1 MSQNLKKKILA
12 ATVAG
17 VTALSTVTVA
27 PSAQAFSFTS
37 TSTVTQKQQRGE
49 TSQILSYYKKFSR
62 EEEQK
67 IRQEI
72 QSTDV
77 FAPGLMQS
85 DIGFGWCVDLGLH
98 APQNSQ
104 VKNHSYEVRKLTGQ
118 SGAYGDGLGLHDD
131 IRVAAVNV
139 TKELLKAAEA
149 GNNGRVQKLNLV
161 LQALLGNNLG
171 HLNGVREEFYYNK
184 GGLTNREFEYLTG
197 FKIDRRQQAKVRNLE
212 TNYYFVK
219 TSRHNEIK
227 STVKSY
233 ELSLIHI

>member
-27 PSAQAFSFTS
+27 PSAQAFSFAS
-37 TSTVTQKQQRGE
+37 TSTVTQKQQRGD
-49 TSQILSYYKKFSR
+49 TRQVLSYYDSFSPDK
-62 EEEQK
+62 EQE

-72 QSTDV
+72 QNPNV
-77 FAPGLMQS
+77 FVSGLMQS
-85 DIGFGWCVDLGLH
+85 PIGYGWCIDLGLY
-98 APQNSQ
+98 APETKYVQG
-104 VKNHSYEVRKLTGQ
+104 HTYEVRKLTGQ
-118 SGAYGDGLGLHDD
+118 SGAYGDNLGLHED

-149 GNNGRVQKLNLV
+149 GNDGRVQKLNLV

-197 FKIDRRQQAKVRNLE
+197 FKIDRRQQAKARNLE
-212 TNYYFVK
+212 TNLYFVK
-219 TSRHNEIK
+219 TSRHNEI
-227 STVKSY
+227 
-233 ELSLIHI
+233 